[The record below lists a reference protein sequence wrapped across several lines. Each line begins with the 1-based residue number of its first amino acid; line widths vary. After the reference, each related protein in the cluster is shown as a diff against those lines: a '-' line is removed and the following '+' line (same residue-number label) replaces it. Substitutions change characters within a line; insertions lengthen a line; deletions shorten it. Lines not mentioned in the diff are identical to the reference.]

1 LSLVTGLRCIHCGKQ
16 YTTQEVDY
24 YCPAC
29 GYEDGILDVEY
40 DYDAVSKV
48 MNASALKASGVFSM
62 WRYLPLLPV
71 EDTAKIQ
78 HLQVGWTPLYD
89 AELLAAELGVARL
102 FVKDE
107 GRNPTA
113 SFKDRASAMGVV
125 KALEKG
131 ATSITCASTGNA
143 ASSLAGFAAASG
155 LPATIFV
162 PERAPQAKVAQ
173 LLVFGARVFAVKG
186 TYDQAWELCME
197 AAAEFGWY
205 NRNCAINPYLIEG
218 KKTVSIELVDQLLL
232 QYGGVIPDW
241 VVVSVGD
248 GCTVGGV
255 WKGLVEM
262 HKLGFLPRLPKV
274 LGVQAEGCKPFL
286 TAWENNAP
294 LQPTE
299 ANTIADS
306 IAVGH
311 PRNFQKGMKAIVE
324 SGGAFISV
332 TDEEI
337 LGSIKTLARK
347 AAVFG
352 EPAGVAGVAGVKKAV
367 AMGLVAAQETVALL
381 ITGNGLKDIQS
392 AIKAAGAPTYIEPK
406 LAAVKAEIGG

>member
-1 LSLVTGLRCIHCGKQ
+1 
-16 YTTQEVDY
+16 
-24 YCPAC
+24 
-29 GYEDGILDVEY
+29 
-40 DYDAVSKV
+40 
-48 MNASALKASGVFSM
+48 M
-62 WRYLPLLPV
+62 WRYLPVLPV
-71 EDTAKIQ
+71 EDTTKIQ

-89 AELLAAELGVARL
+89 AEKLAGELGVARL

-125 KALEKG
+125 KALEKK

-143 ASSLAGFAAASG
+143 ASSLAGFAAAAG

-186 TYDQAWELCME
+186 TYDQAWELCMK

-218 KKTVSIELVDQLLL
+218 KKTVAIELVDQLIQ
-232 QYGGVIPDW
+232 QYNGDMPDW

-262 HKLGFLPRLPKV
+262 NKLGFLRRLPKV

-294 LQPTE
+294 LQPTD
-299 ANTIADS
+299 ADTIADS

-337 LGSIKTLARK
+337 LGSIRTLARK

-367 AMGLVAAQETVALL
+367 EQGLIATSETVAILV
-381 ITGNGLKDIQS
+381 TGNGLKDIQS
-392 AIKAAGAPTYIEPK
+392 AIKAAGAPTYIEPE
-406 LAAVKAEIGG
+406 LAAVKTALGK

>member
-1 LSLVTGLRCIHCGKQ
+1 MSHVTGLRCIHCGKK
-16 YTTQEVDY
+16 YTTAEVDY
-24 YCPAC
+24 YCPDC

-40 DYDAVSKV
+40 DYAAVATEL
-48 MNASALKASGVFSM
+48 NPAALQRSDVFSM

-71 EDTAKIQ
+71 EDTTKIQ

-89 AELLAAELGVARL
+89 APRLAAELGVGRL

-143 ASSLAGFAAASG
+143 ASSLAGFAAAAG

-173 LLVFGARVFAVKG
+173 LLVFGARIFAVKG

-218 KKTVSIELVDQLLL
+218 KKTVSIELVDQLLR
-232 QYGGVIPDW
+232 QYGGDLPDW

-262 HKLGFLPRLPKV
+262 NKLGFLPRLPKI
-274 LGVQAEGCKPFL
+274 LGVQADGCKPFL
-286 TAWENNAP
+286 TAWRNKAP
-294 LQPTE
+294 LLPTD
-299 ANTIADS
+299 ADTIADS

-311 PRNFQKGMKAIVE
+311 PRNFQKGMKAVVE
-324 SGGAFISV
+324 SDGAFISV

-337 LGSIKTLARK
+337 LGSIRTLARK
-347 AAVFG
+347 VAVFG

-367 AMGLVAAQETVALL
+367 EQGLIAATETVALL
-381 ITGNGLKDIQS
+381 MTGNGLKDIQS
-392 AIKAAGAPTYIEPK
+392 AIKAAGAPTFIEPR
-406 LAAVKAEIGG
+406 LAAVKAALVE

>member
-1 LSLVTGLRCIHCGKQ
+1 MSHVTGLRCIHCGKK
-16 YTTQEVDY
+16 YTTAEVDY
-24 YCPAC
+24 YCPDC

-40 DYDAVSKV
+40 DYAAVATEL
-48 MNASALKASGVFSM
+48 NPAALQRSDVFSM

-71 EDTAKIQ
+71 EDTTKIQ

-89 AELLAAELGVARL
+89 APRLAAELGVGRL

-143 ASSLAGFAAASG
+143 ASSLAGFAAAAG

-173 LLVFGARVFAVKG
+173 LLVFGARIFAVKG

-218 KKTVSIELVDQLLL
+218 KKTVSIELVDQLLR
-232 QYGGVIPDW
+232 QYGGDMPDW

-262 HKLGFLPRLPKV
+262 NKLGFLPRLPKI
-274 LGVQAEGCKPFL
+274 LGVQADGCKPFL
-286 TAWENNAP
+286 TAWRNKAP
-294 LQPTE
+294 LLPTD
-299 ANTIADS
+299 ADTIADS

-311 PRNFQKGMKAIVE
+311 PRNFQKGMKAVVE
-324 SGGAFISV
+324 SDGAFISV

-337 LGSIKTLARK
+337 LGSIRTLARK
-347 AAVFG
+347 VAVFG

-367 AMGLVAAQETVALL
+367 EQGLIAATETVALL
-381 ITGNGLKDIQS
+381 MTGNGLKDIQS
-392 AIKAAGAPTYIEPK
+392 AVKAAGAPTFIEPR
-406 LAAVKAEIGG
+406 LAAVKAALVE

>member
-1 LSLVTGLRCIHCGKQ
+1 MSHVTGLRCIHCGKH
-16 YTTQEVDY
+16 YKIEDVDY
-24 YCPAC
+24 YCPDC

-40 DYDAVSKV
+40 DYTAIAKE
-48 MNASALKASGVFSM
+48 MNPATMRQSRVFSM
-62 WRYLPLLPV
+62 WRYLPVLPV
-71 EDTAKIQ
+71 EDTTKIQ

-89 AELLAAELGVARL
+89 AEKLAGELGVARL

-125 KALEKG
+125 KALEKK

-143 ASSLAGFAAASG
+143 ASSLAGFAAAAG

-186 TYDQAWELCME
+186 TYDQAWELCMK

-218 KKTVSIELVDQLLL
+218 KKTVAIELVDQLIQ
-232 QYGGVIPDW
+232 QYNGDMPDW

-262 HKLGFLPRLPKV
+262 NKLGFLRRLPKV

-294 LQPTE
+294 LQPTD
-299 ANTIADS
+299 ADTIADS

-337 LGSIKTLARK
+337 LGSIRTLARK

-367 AMGLVAAQETVALL
+367 EQGLIATSETVALL
-381 ITGNGLKDIQS
+381 VTGNGLKDIQS
-392 AIKAAGAPTYIEPK
+392 AIKAAGAPTYIEPE
-406 LAAVKAEIGG
+406 LAAVKTALGK